1 MAGKRKNWTTKKPA
15 AVSSGLGESLGVQPT
30 IMPNAQPLGKVE
42 CHQLCETVAK
52 KDITWGRFAGAKE
65 RSFLGK
71 ANL

>member
-52 KDITWGRFAGAKE
+52 KDMT
-65 RSFLGK
+65 
-71 ANL
+71 